1 MPAGKPSKSKKST
14 SSKNQS
20 LAFDL
25 LSLDFSSVLIGRR
38 YRVLRLFLWKER
50 QFLQS
55 IIIFFIIAGIF
66 YPYPKVAMWLG
77 FAFAGYSAIANDSI
91 QTIGTFLSSNADKKW
106 WVLWLFIG
114 GIFLVTMT
122 TGWIIYDGDVSFQ
135 RLQSKGFEKAPE
147 SFTFL
152 QLAAPLVLLILTR
165 LRMPVSTTFLLL
177 STFSATSSGI
187 IGVLQKSLFG
197 YVIAFVVS
205 ISVWFVFAKGI
216 NNLNKGKAHPVW
228 TALQWFTSGVLWS
241 VWLMQDAANIA
252 VFLPRSLSIFEFIA
266 FVSYV
271 FFGIGLL
278 LYFRGGRIQK
288 IINEKSAVKDVRG
301 ATIID
306 FIYAM
311 ILLFFQNLSNI
322 PMSTTWVFLGLLAGR
337 EISMNI
343 SPLYTTIKQKK
354 LPVVFKLVGRDA
366 LFALIGLVISI
377 AMAIAVN
384 PLIQKEILSFF
395 NSL

>member
-1 MPAGKPSKSKKST
+1 MPNGKSKKT
-14 SSKNQS
+14 NTGSSKK
-20 LAFDL
+20 AVVKFDL
-25 LSLDFSSVLIGRR
+25 FDLDFSSVLIGRR
-38 YRVLRLFLWKER
+38 YRILRLFLWKER

-55 IIIFFIIAGIF
+55 IIIFFIITGIF

-77 FAFAGYSAIANDSI
+77 FAYAGYSAIANDSI
-91 QTIGTFLSSNADKKW
+91 QTIGTFLSSNSDKKW

-114 GIFLVTMT
+114 GIFLGTMT
-122 TGWIIYDGDVSFQ
+122 FGWVVNEGDVSFK
-135 RLQSKGFEKAPE
+135 RLQSKGFENAPE

-177 STFSATSSGI
+177 STFSASSAGI
-187 IGVLQKSLFG
+187 IGVMQKSLSG
-197 YVIAFVVS
+197 YFIAFAVS
-205 ISVWFVFAKGI
+205 IFVWYVFASGI
-216 NNLNKGKAHPVW
+216 NNLNKGKPRLIW
-228 TALQWFTSGVLWS
+228 TVIQWVTSGTLWS

-252 VFLPRSLSIFEFIA
+252 VFLPRSLSFFEFIG
-266 FVSYV
+266 FVSYI

-278 LYFRGGRIQK
+278 LYFRGGRIQN

-306 FIYAM
+306 FIYAV
-311 ILLFFQNLSNI
+311 ILLLFQNISNI

-337 EISMNI
+337 EISMNT
-343 SPLYTTIKQKK
+343 SQKYTSIKQKK
-354 LPVVFKLVGRDA
+354 LLVVLKLIGRDA
-366 LFALIGLVISI
+366 LFALIGLIISI

-384 PLIQKEILSFF
+384 KSIQDEIMNAFR
-395 NSL
+395 

>member
-1 MPAGKPSKSKKST
+1 MPAGKSSKSKKNT

-20 LAFDL
+20 LTFDL
-25 LSLDFSSVLIGRR
+25 LNLDFSSVLIGRR
-38 YRVLRLFLWKER
+38 YRILRLFLWKER

-91 QTIGTFLSSNADKKW
+91 QTIGTFLSSNANKKW

-216 NNLNKGKAHPVW
+216 NNLNKGKAHPIW

-252 VFLPRSLSIFEFIA
+252 VFLPRSLSTYEFIA

-278 LYFRGGRIQK
+278 LYFRGGRIQN

-354 LPVVFKLVGRDA
+354 LPIVFKLVGRDA
-366 LFALIGLVISI
+366 LFALIGLVISV

-384 PLIQKEILSFF
+384 PSIQQEILNYF
-395 NSL
+395 NGL

>member
-1 MPAGKPSKSKKST
+1 MPDGKAPKQSKKNASK
-14 SSKNQS
+14 KNQ
-20 LAFDL
+20 AKFDL
-25 LSLDFSSVLIGRR
+25 FKLDFSSVLIGRR
-38 YRVLRLFLWKER
+38 YRILRLFLWKER

-91 QTIGTFLSSNADKKW
+91 QTIGTFLSSNFDKKW
-106 WVLWLFIG
+106 WVLWIFIG
-114 GIFLVTMT
+114 GIFLCTMT
-122 TGWIIYDGDVSFQ
+122 FGWIVNEGDVSFQ
-135 RLQSKGFEKAPE
+135 RLQSKGFSKAPE
-147 SFTFL
+147 TFTFL
-152 QLAAPLVLLILTR
+152 QLASPLVLLILTR

-177 STFSATSSGI
+177 STFSASSAGI
-187 IGVLQKSLFG
+187 LGVMQKSLSG
-197 YVIAFVVS
+197 YFIAFGVS
-205 ISVWFVFAKGI
+205 ITIWYVFAAAI
-216 NNLNKGKAHPVW
+216 NNLNKGKPHPAW
-228 TALQWFTSGVLWS
+228 TAIQWTTSGVLWS

-252 VFLPRSLSIFEFIA
+252 VFLPRSLSFYEFLA
-266 FVSYV
+266 FVSYI

-278 LYFRGGRIQK
+278 LYFRGGRIQN

-301 ATIID
+301 ATVID
-306 FIYAM
+306 FIYAV

-343 SPLYTTIKQKK
+343 SPKYSTVKQKK
-354 LPVVFKLVGRDA
+354 LNDVLFLIGRDA
-366 LFALIGLVISI
+366 LFALIGLTISV

-384 PLIQKEILSFF
+384 KSIQEEIIGYFR
-395 NSL
+395 

>member
-1 MPAGKPSKSKKST
+1 MPGGKSSKSKKNS

-25 LSLDFSSVLIGRR
+25 LSFDFSSVLIGRR

-77 FAFAGYSAIANDSI
+77 FVFAGYSAIANDSI

-114 GIFLVTMT
+114 GIFLATMT
-122 TGWIIYDGDVSFQ
+122 AGWIIYDGDVSFQ
-135 RLQSKGFEKAPE
+135 RLQSKGFDKAPE

-197 YVIAFVVS
+197 YVIAFIVS
-205 ISVWFVFAKGI
+205 ISVWFAFAKGI
-216 NNLNKGKAHPVW
+216 NNLNKGKAHSSW
-228 TALQWFTSGVLWS
+228 TVIQWLTSGLLWS

-252 VFLPRSLSIFEFIA
+252 VFLPRSLSVIEFVA
-266 FVSYV
+266 FVGYI

-278 LYFRGGRIQK
+278 LYFRGGRIQN
-288 IINEKSAVKDVRG
+288 IINEKSAVRDVRG

-343 SPLYTTIKQKK
+343 SPRYTTIKQKK
-354 LPVVFKLVGRDA
+354 LPIVLKLVGRDA
-366 LFALIGLVISI
+366 LFALIGLIISI

-384 PLIQKEILSFF
+384 PSIQKEIFHFF
-395 NSL
+395 NGL